1 MKAFRILRAN
11 NEILVS
17 LSSQQVATFCMELN
31 QVKVIH
37 VLSLN
42 FQYTKDEVI
51 YSKISLLFI
60 NNKSGI
66 IFKSLNAYHRNLEK
80 NFSFWAVSK
89 KPIPFHTFAKFRN
102 VGRIEILRIAQNSE

>member
-1 MKAFRILRAN
+1 MKAFRILGAN

-17 LSSQQVATFCMELN
+17 LSSQQVATFRMELK

-42 FQYTKDEVI
+42 FHYTKGEVI
-51 YSKISLLFI
+51 YLKISLLF
-60 NNKSGI
+60 NDKKSGI

-89 KPIPFHTFAKFRN
+89 T
-102 VGRIEILRIAQNSE
+102 

>member
-1 MKAFRILRAN
+1 
-11 NEILVS
+11 
-17 LSSQQVATFCMELN
+17 MELK

-42 FQYTKDEVI
+42 FQYTKGEVI
-51 YSKISLLFI
+51 YLKISLLF
-60 NNKSGI
+60 NDNKSGI

-89 KPIPFHTFAKFRN
+89 TPITFYTFAKFRN
-102 VGRIEILRIAQNSE
+102 VGRIEILRIAQNSG